1 MPNLRHLV
9 TSLPGGVRL
18 WASLLSFGFLFAAL
32 LANAP
37 QLLALRLDPQGWL
50 WLVIGTGVSLLS
62 LVVNGLAWSVGLQWL
77 GARPRWDTCVRLYLR
92 SNLLK
97 YLPGGF
103 WHLAARVQSLR
114 TGPETPTANQP
125 APQAPHPLASR
136 EPVGTAL
143 ALVAV
148 LLDPLLAASAALALL
163 PIGGWQDGL
172 ALLAPLPLIG
182 LLPRWSN
189 RLLNR
194 LQRQRARQLSL
205 EDAPEA
211 LPPVALPGYPLLPLL
226 AQFPFVLLRFAG
238 FACAVMAFDQ
248 QLALSWPVWLA
259 GFALAWTAGLVVP
272 GAPGGLGVFEA
283 VLVLRL
289 GGQVPEAPLLAVAL
303 SYRVIVTVADLL
315 GALTARLD
323 EQLACE
329 RA

>member
-1 MPNLRHLV
+1 MPNLRHLL
-9 TSLPGGVRL
+9 TSIPGGVRL

-37 QLLALRLDPQGWL
+37 QLLALRLDAQGWL

-62 LVVNGLAWSVGLQWL
+62 LVVNGLAWSVGLYWL
-77 GARPRWDTCVRLYLR
+77 GAQPRWDTCVRLYLR

-103 WHLAARVQSLR
+103 WHLASRVQSLR
-114 TGPETPTANQP
+114 AGPP
-125 APQAPHPLASR
+125 APVADLPPPQEPHPLASR
-136 EPVGTAL
+136 APVGTAL
-143 ALVAV
+143 ALMAV
-148 LLDPLLAASAALALL
+148 LLDPLLAASAALALVPL
-163 PIGGWQDGL
+163 GGWQDGL

-189 RLLNR
+189 RLLGR

-205 EDAPEA
+205 EDGTST

-248 QLALSWPVWLA
+248 QLALSWPLWLA

-289 GGQVPEAPLLAVAL
+289 GAQVPEPPLLAVAL
-303 SYRVIVTVADLL
+303 SYRVLVTVADLL

-323 EQLACE
+323 ERLAGE